1 MNLLKTVVDDLGK
14 ILKKNGINEA
24 VDIRISYIDNYDYQ
38 INNLV
43 KHQNHPDI
51 DSIKEEISTSL
62 NSSGLINIFDFAK
75 NLFINIQINA
85 ESIIGNLEDVKN
97 NILNDKK
104 ESVIID
110 YGGPNIGKPLH
121 VGHLRPLNIGRSIYL
136 TNKIIGN
143 DIKSDIHLG
152 DWGMPVA
159 QIITYCEL
167 EKISFDELT
176 INMLEEIYPS
186 ASKKYSS
193 DDNFKEK
200 SQETNKK
207 LSSGEKEVFSDW
219 KKISELTLTS
229 LKETLLILNHDFDY
243 WWGESSVNE
252 LIPDMLRNL
261 ENEGKIE
268 KDDGAFISSQITDP
282 RILITKSDGSYLY
295 ITTDLATALLRNK
308 EISHEKVLYVTDN
321 RQKLHFEQLFESLS
335 FFDFPSKEYAH
346 VGFGTINDS
355 NGNPLKTRDGGNL
368 KLVDLY
374 EQAYNYIQKINSNL
388 SEADLHC
395 LTNTVLTYSDLITNR
410 KTDYKFDLEKFTSV
424 SGKTGIYVQY
434 AQVRANKLVKTLIK
448 DKPSLP
454 IAPTPL
460 GSLDRNLVINLANIE
475 FHLELSIKNNE
486 PHHLANY
493 LYTIS
498 NAFNAFYQ
506 DSNIKKIEDTNERNQ
521 KILITTLFIEYSHL
535 VMSCLGIT
543 PVNKD
548 VTL

>member
-1 MNLLKTVVDDLGK
+1 MNLLKTVIDDLGE
-14 ILKKNGINEA
+14 ILKKNGIDET
-24 VDIRISYIDNYDYQ
+24 VDIRISNIDNYDYQ

-43 KHQNHPDI
+43 KHQNHPNV

-62 NSSGLINIFDFAK
+62 NSSGLINNFDFAK

-85 ESIIGNLEDVKN
+85 ESIIGNLEDVKT
-97 NILNDKK
+97 NILKDKK

-243 WWGESSVNE
+243 WWGESSVND
-252 LIPDMLRNL
+252 LIPDMLQNL

-374 EQAYNYIQKINSNL
+374 DQAYNYIQKINSNL

-448 DKPSLP
+448 DEPSLS
-454 IAPTPL
+454 ITPTPL

-506 DSNIKKIEDTNERNQ
+506 DSNIKKIEDSNERNQ

-543 PVNKD
+543 PVKKM
-548 VTL
+548 

>member
-1 MNLLKTVVDDLGK
+1 MNLLKTVIDDLGE
-14 ILKKNGINEA
+14 ILKKNGIDET
-24 VDIRISYIDNYDYQ
+24 VDIRISNIDNYDYQ

-43 KHQNHPDI
+43 KHQNHPNV
-51 DSIKEEISTSL
+51 DSIKEEISASL
-62 NSSGLINIFDFAK
+62 NSSGLINNFDFAK

-85 ESIIGNLEDVKN
+85 ESIIGNLEDVKT
-97 NILNDKK
+97 NILKHKK

-243 WWGESSVNE
+243 WWGESSVND
-252 LIPDMLRNL
+252 LIPDMLQNL

-295 ITTDLATALLRNK
+295 ITTDLATALLRNE

-335 FFDFPSKEYAH
+335 FFNFPSKEYAH

-374 EQAYNYIQKINSNL
+374 DQAYNYIQKINSNL

-434 AQVRANKLVKTLIK
+434 AQVRANKLVKMLIK
-448 DKPSLP
+448 DEPSLS
-454 IAPTPL
+454 ITPTPL

-506 DSNIKKIEDTNERNQ
+506 DSNIKKIEDSNERNQ

-543 PVNKD
+543 PVKKM
-548 VTL
+548 

>member
-1 MNLLKTVVDDLGK
+1 MNLLKTVIDDLGE
-14 ILKKNGINEA
+14 ILKKNGIDET
-24 VDIRISYIDNYDYQ
+24 VDIRISNIDNYDYQ

-43 KHQNHPDI
+43 KHQNHPNV

-62 NSSGLINIFDFAK
+62 NSSGLINNFDFAK

-85 ESIIGNLEDVKN
+85 ESIIGNLEDVKT
-97 NILNDKK
+97 NILKDKK

-243 WWGESSVNE
+243 WWGESSVND
-252 LIPDMLRNL
+252 LIPDMLQNL
-261 ENEGKIE
+261 ENEDKIE

-374 EQAYNYIQKINSNL
+374 DQAYNYIQKINSNL

-434 AQVRANKLVKTLIK
+434 AQVRAKKLIETLSEQ
-448 DKPSLP
+448 KPTLQIPS
-454 IAPTPL
+454 TPL
-460 GSLDRNLVINLANIE
+460 GPLDRKLIIALANIE
-475 FHLELSIKNNE
+475 FHLELSLKNNE

-493 LYTIS
+493 LYDIS
-498 NAFNAFYQ
+498 NAFNTFYQ
-506 DSNIKKIEDTNERNQ
+506 DSNIKKIDDYAERNQ
-521 KILITTLFIEYSHL
+521 KIFITSLFIEYSHL

-543 PVNKD
+543 PVEKM
-548 VTL
+548 

>member
-1 MNLLKTVVDDLGK
+1 MNLLKTVVDDLGN
-14 ILKKNGINEA
+14 ILKKNDIDE
-24 VDIRISYIDNYDYQ
+24 VIDIRISNLDKYDYQ

-43 KHQNHPDI
+43 KYQNHPDVE
-51 DSIKEEISTSL
+51 SIKEEISNILTL
-62 NSSGLINIFDFAK
+62 SGLIDVFDFAK
-75 NLFINIQINA
+75 NLFINIHINA
-85 ESIIGNLEDVKN
+85 ESIIENLQDVKN
-97 NILNDKK
+97 NVLRDNK

-143 DIKSDIHLG
+143 DITSDIHLG

-167 EKISFDELT
+167 EGISFDELT
-176 INMLEEIYPS
+176 INMLEEIYPN
-186 ASKKYSS
+186 ASKKYSA
-193 DDNFKEK
+193 DDNFKKK

-207 LSSGEKEVFSDW
+207 LSSGEKEVFSNW

-243 WWGESSVNE
+243 WWGESSVND
-252 LIPDMLRNL
+252 LIPDMLRSL
-261 ENEGKIE
+261 ESEGRIE

-295 ITTDLATALLRNK
+295 ITTDLATAILRNK

-321 RQKLHFEQLFESLS
+321 RQKLHFEQLFKSLS

-346 VGFGTINDS
+346 VGFGTINDP

-374 EQAYNYIQKINSNL
+374 EQAFNYIQKINSTL
-388 SEADLHC
+388 SESDLHC

-434 AQVRANKLVKTLIK
+434 AQVRANKLVKTLSK

-454 IAPTPL
+454 ITPPPL
-460 GSLDRNLVINLANIE
+460 ETLDRNLVIALANIE
-475 FHLELSIKNNE
+475 FHLELSLKNNE

-493 LYTIS
+493 LYDIS

-506 DSNIKKIEDTNERNQ
+506 DSNIKKIENVDEKKQ
-521 KILITTLFIEYSHL
+521 KIFITTLFIEYSHL
-535 VMSCLGIT
+535 VMSCLGIK
-543 PVNKD
+543 PVEKM
-548 VTL
+548 

>member
-1 MNLLKTVVDDLGK
+1 MNLLKTVVNDLGK
-14 ILKKNGINEA
+14 ILKKHGIDEA
-24 VDIRISYIDNYDYQ
+24 IDIRISNLDTYDYQ

-43 KHQNHPDI
+43 KYQKHPTVK
-51 DSIKEEISTSL
+51 SIKEEISNTLTLSE
-62 NSSGLINIFDFAK
+62 IIDVFDFAK

-97 NILNDKK
+97 NVLRDNK

-136 TNKIIGN
+136 TNKITGN
-143 DIKSDIHLG
+143 DINSDIHLG

-159 QIITYCEL
+159 QIITYCEF
-167 EKISFDELT
+167 EEISFDELT
-176 INMLEEIYPS
+176 INMLEEIYPN

-193 DDNFKEK
+193 DDNFKKK

-207 LSSGEKEVFSDW
+207 LSSGEKEVFSNW

-229 LKETLLILNHDFDY
+229 LKETLLTLNHDFDY
-243 WWGESSVNE
+243 WWGESSVNDM
-252 LIPDMLRNL
+252 IPDMLRSL
-261 ENEGKIE
+261 ESEGKIE
-268 KDDGAFISSQITDP
+268 KDDGALISSQITDP

-374 EQAYNYIQKINSNL
+374 EQAYSYIQKINSTL

-395 LTNTVLTYSDLITNR
+395 LTNTVLTYSDLLTNR

-434 AQVRANKLVKTLIK
+434 AQVRAKKLIENLSEQKPTLQI
-448 DKPSLP
+448 PS
-454 IAPTPL
+454 TPL
-460 GSLDRNLVINLANIE
+460 GPLDRKLIIALANIE
-475 FHLELSIKNNE
+475 FHLELSLKNNE

-493 LYTIS
+493 LYDIS
-498 NAFNAFYQ
+498 NAFNTFYQ
-506 DSNIKKIEDTNERNQ
+506 DSNIKKIDDDAERNQ
-521 KILITTLFIEYSHL
+521 KIFITSLFIKYSHL

-543 PVNKD
+543 PVEKM
-548 VTL
+548 

>member
-1 MNLLKTVVDDLGK
+1 MNLLKTVTDDLNI
-14 ILKKNGINEA
+14 ILEKNGIDE
-24 VDIRISYIDNYDYQ
+24 VIDIRISNLDNYDYQ

-43 KHQNHPDI
+43 KYQNHPDVE
-51 DSIKEEISTSL
+51 SIKDEISNSLTSSVL
-62 NSSGLINIFDFAK
+62 VDVFEFAQ

-85 ESIIGNLEDVKN
+85 ESIIKNLENAKN
-97 NILNDKK
+97 NILRDNK

-143 DIKSDIHLG
+143 NIKSDIHLG

-167 EKISFDELT
+167 EGLDFDELT
-176 INMLEEIYPS
+176 IDMLEEIYPN
-186 ASKKYSS
+186 ASKKYNV
-193 DDNFKEK
+193 DDDFKRN

-207 LSSGEKEVFSDW
+207 LSSGEKEIYSKW
-219 KKISELTLTS
+219 KKISKLTLMS
-229 LKETLLILNHDFDY
+229 LKETLLTLDHDFDY
-243 WWGESSVNE
+243 WWGESSVND
-252 LIPDMLRNL
+252 LIPDMLQNL
-261 ENEGKIE
+261 ESEGKIE

-308 EISHEKVLYVTDN
+308 EIPHEKVLYVTDN
-321 RQKLHFEQLFESLS
+321 RQKLHFEQLFESLL
-335 FFDFPSKEYAH
+335 FFNFPLKKYAH

-374 EQAYNYIQKINSNL
+374 QQTFDYVQKINSTL
-388 SEADLHC
+388 SESEIHC

-424 SGKTGIYVQY
+424 SGKTGIYIQY
-434 AQVRANKLVKTLIK
+434 AQVRANKLIK
-448 DKPSLP
+448 NLSENKSSLEITP
-454 IAPTPL
+454 IPL
-460 GSLDRNLVINLANIE
+460 GTLDRNLVMALANIE
-475 FHLELSIKNNE
+475 FHLELSLKNNE

-493 LYTIS
+493 LYNIS

-506 DSNIKKIEDTNERNQ
+506 DSNIKKIKDTNERNQ
-521 KILITTLFIEYSHL
+521 KIFITALFIEYSHL
-535 VMSCLGIT
+535 VMSCLGIK
-543 PVNKD
+543 PVEEM
-548 VTL
+548 

>member
-1 MNLLKTVVDDLGK
+1 MNLLKTVIDDLGE
-14 ILKKNGINEA
+14 ILKKNGIDET
-24 VDIRISYIDNYDYQ
+24 VDIRISNIDNYDYQ

-43 KHQNHPDI
+43 KHQNHPNV
-51 DSIKEEISTSL
+51 DSIKEEISASL
-62 NSSGLINIFDFAK
+62 NSSGLINNFDFAK

-85 ESIIGNLEDVKN
+85 ESIIGNLEDVKT
-97 NILNDKK
+97 NILKHKK

-243 WWGESSVNE
+243 WWGESSVND
-252 LIPDMLRNL
+252 LIPDMLQNL

-374 EQAYNYIQKINSNL
+374 DQAYNYIQKINSNL

-448 DKPSLP
+448 DEPSLS
-454 IAPTPL
+454 ITPTPL

-506 DSNIKKIEDTNERNQ
+506 DSNIKKIEDTDERNQ
-521 KILITTLFIEYSHL
+521 KILITNLFIEYSHL

-543 PVNKD
+543 PVKKM
-548 VTL
+548 

>member
-1 MNLLKTVVDDLGK
+1 MNLLKTVIDDLGE
-14 ILKKNGINEA
+14 ILKKNGIDET
-24 VDIRISYIDNYDYQ
+24 VDIRISNIDNYDYQ

-43 KHQNHPDI
+43 KHQNHPNV
-51 DSIKEEISTSL
+51 DSIKEEISASL
-62 NSSGLINIFDFAK
+62 NSSGLINNFDFAK

-85 ESIIGNLEDVKN
+85 ESIIGNLEDVKT
-97 NILNDKK
+97 NILKDKK

-207 LSSGEKEVFSDW
+207 LSCGEKEVFSDW

-243 WWGESSVNE
+243 WWGESSVND
-252 LIPDMLRNL
+252 LIPDMLQNL

-268 KDDGAFISSQITDP
+268 KDDGAFISSQMTDP

-295 ITTDLATALLRNK
+295 ITTDLATTLLRNK

-374 EQAYNYIQKINSNL
+374 DQAYNYIQKINSNL

-448 DKPSLP
+448 DEPSLS
-454 IAPTPL
+454 ITPTPL

-506 DSNIKKIEDTNERNQ
+506 DSNIKKIEDSNERNQ

-543 PVNKD
+543 PVKEM
-548 VTL
+548 

>member
-1 MNLLKTVVDDLGK
+1 MNLLKTVVDDLGN
-14 ILKKNGINEA
+14 ILKKNDIDEI
-24 VDIRISYIDNYDYQ
+24 VDIRISNLDNYDYQ

-43 KHQNHPDI
+43 KHQNHANI
-51 DSIKEEISTSL
+51 ESIKKEISNTL
-62 NSSGLINIFDFAK
+62 TLSGLVDIFDFAK
-75 NLFINIQINA
+75 NLFINIHINA
-85 ESIIGNLEDVKN
+85 ESILGNLEDVKN
-97 NILNDKK
+97 NVLGDNK

-136 TNKIIGN
+136 TNKIAGN
-143 DIKSDIHLG
+143 DINSDIHLG

-167 EKISFDELT
+167 EEISFGELT
-176 INMLEEIYPS
+176 INMLEEIYPN
-186 ASKKYSS
+186 ASKKYSA
-193 DDNFKEK
+193 DDDFKKK

-207 LSSGEKEVFSDW
+207 LSSGEKEVFSNW

-243 WWGESSVNE
+243 WWGESSVND
-252 LIPDMLRNL
+252 LIPDMLENL
-261 ENEGKIE
+261 ESEGKIE

-308 EISHEKVLYVTDN
+308 QISHEKVLYVTDN

-335 FFDFPSKEYAH
+335 FFNFPSKEYAH

-374 EQAYNYIQKINSNL
+374 EQAYNYIQEINSTL
-388 SEADLHC
+388 SETDLHC
-395 LTNTVLTYSDLITNR
+395 LTNTVLTYSDLLTNR

-434 AQVRANKLVKTLIK
+434 AQVRAKKLIETLSK
-448 DKPSLP
+448 QKPTLQIPS
-454 IAPTPL
+454 TPL
-460 GSLDRNLVINLANIE
+460 GPLDRKLIIALANIE
-475 FHLELSIKNNE
+475 FHLELSLKNNE

-493 LYTIS
+493 LYDIS
-498 NAFNAFYQ
+498 NAFNTFYQ
-506 DSNIKKIEDTNERNQ
+506 DSNIKKIDDDAERNQ
-521 KILITTLFIEYSHL
+521 KIFITSLFIEYSHL

-543 PVNKD
+543 PVEKM
-548 VTL
+548 

>member
-1 MNLLKTVVDDLGK
+1 MNLLKTVVDDLGN
-14 ILKKNGINEA
+14 ILKKNGIDE
-24 VDIRISYIDNYDYQ
+24 VIDMRISNLDNYDYQ

-43 KHQNHPDI
+43 KHQNHPNVE
-51 DSIKEEISTSL
+51 SIKEEISNKLTLSE
-62 NSSGLINIFDFAK
+62 LIHVFDFAK

-85 ESIIGNLEDVKN
+85 ESIIGKLEDVKN
-97 NILNDKK
+97 NVLRDNKK
-104 ESVIID
+104 SVIID

-143 DIKSDIHLG
+143 DINSDIHLG

-159 QIITYCEL
+159 QIIAYCEL
-167 EKISFDELT
+167 EGISFDELT
-176 INMLEEIYPS
+176 INMLEEIYPN
-186 ASKKYSS
+186 ASKKYSA
-193 DDNFKEK
+193 DDNFKK
-200 SQETNKK
+200 RSQETNKK
-207 LSSGEKEVFSDW
+207 LSSGEKEVFSNW

-229 LKETLLILNHDFDY
+229 LKETLLTLNHNFDY
-243 WWGESSVNE
+243 WWGESSVNN
-252 LIPDMLRNL
+252 LIPDMLQSL
-261 ENEGKIE
+261 ESDGKIE

-295 ITTDLATALLRNK
+295 ITTDLATAVLRNK

-335 FFDFPSKEYAH
+335 FFGFPSKEYAH

-374 EQAYNYIQKINSNL
+374 EQAFDYIQKINSTL

-410 KTDYKFDLEKFTSV
+410 KTDYKFDLDKFTSV

-434 AQVRANKLVKTLIK
+434 AQVRANKLVKTLSK
-448 DKPSLP
+448 DEPSLP
-454 IAPTPL
+454 ITPTPL
-460 GSLDRNLVINLANIE
+460 GSLDRNLVIALANIE
-475 FHLELSIKNNE
+475 FHLELSLKNNE

-493 LYTIS
+493 LYDIS

-506 DSNIKKIEDTNERNQ
+506 DSNIKKIESVNERNQ
-521 KILITTLFIEYSHL
+521 KIFITALFIEYSHL
-535 VMSCLGIT
+535 VMSCLGIK
-543 PVNKD
+543 PVEKM
-548 VTL
+548 

>member
-1 MNLLKTVVDDLGK
+1 MNLLKSITDEIYNLLLSK
-14 ILKKNGINEA
+14 GINEL
-24 VDIRISYIDNYDYQ
+24 VDLRVSNIDGYDYQ

-43 KHQNHPDI
+43 KYQNYTDI
-51 DSIKEEISTSL
+51 NLIKKNISKLLDSSNLIESHNFAENQFL
-62 NSSGLINIFDFAK
+62 NLR
-75 NLFINIQINA
+75 INA
-85 ESIIGNLEDVKN
+85 ETIIQNLEDVKN
-97 NILNDKK
+97 NVLKDKK
-104 ESVIID
+104 ENIIID

-143 DIKSDIHLG
+143 DINSDIHLG

-159 QIITYCEL
+159 QIITYCNL
-167 EKISFDELT
+167 EGISFDELT
-176 INMLEEIYPS
+176 INMLEEIYPN
-186 ASKKYSS
+186 ASKKYST
-193 DDNFKEK
+193 DNNFKMK

-207 LSSGEKEVFSDW
+207 LSSREKETFSNW

-229 LKETLLILNHDFDY
+229 LKETLVNLNHDFDY
-243 WWGESSVNE
+243 WWGESSVND
-252 LIPDMLRNL
+252 LIPDMLQNL

-268 KDDGAFISSQITDP
+268 KDGGAFISSQMTDP

-321 RQKLHFEQLFESLS
+321 RQKLHFEQLFESFS
-335 FFDFPSKEYAH
+335 FFDFPSKEYEH

-374 EQAYNYIQKINSNL
+374 KQAHNYIQKINSAL
-388 SEADLHC
+388 SETDLHC

-410 KTDYKFDLEKFTSV
+410 KTDYRFDLEKFTSV

-434 AQVRANKLVKTLIK
+434 AQVRANKLVETLS
-448 DKPSLP
+448 DQKPTLQIPPS
-454 IAPTPL
+454 PL
-460 GSLDRNLVINLANIE
+460 GPLDRKLTIALANIE
-475 FHLELSIKNNE
+475 FHLELSLKNNE

-493 LYTIS
+493 LYDIS
-498 NAFNAFYQ
+498 NAFNTFYQ
-506 DSNIKKIEDTNERNQ
+506 DSNIKKIEDIAERNQ
-521 KILITTLFIEYSHL
+521 KVFITSLFIEYSHL

-543 PVNKD
+543 PVEKM
-548 VTL
+548 

>member
-1 MNLLKTVVDDLGK
+1 MNLLKTVVDDLNE
-14 ILKKNGINEA
+14 ILKKNGIDEA
-24 VDIRISYIDNYDYQ
+24 VDIRISNIDNYDYQ

-43 KHQNHPDI
+43 KHQNHPNV

-167 EKISFDELT
+167 EEVSFDELT
-176 INMLEEIYPS
+176 INMLEEIYPN

-252 LIPDMLRNL
+252 LIPDMLQNL

-268 KDDGAFISSQITDP
+268 KDGGAFISSQITDP

-543 PVNKD
+543 PVKKM
-548 VTL
+548 

>member
-14 ILKKNGINEA
+14 ILKRNGIDEA
-24 VDIRISYIDNYDYQ
+24 VDMRISNIDNYDYQ

-43 KHQNHPDI
+43 KHQNHPNV

-85 ESIIGNLEDVKN
+85 ESIIGNLEDVKT
-97 NILNDKK
+97 NILKDEK

-143 DIKSDIHLG
+143 DIMSDIHLG

-167 EKISFDELT
+167 EEISFDTLT

-207 LSSGEKEVFSDW
+207 LSSGEKEVFSNW
-219 KKISELTLTS
+219 KKISELTLTA

-252 LIPDMLRNL
+252 LIPDMLQNL

-374 EQAYNYIQKINSNL
+374 EQAYNYIQEINSTL
-388 SEADLHC
+388 SETDLHC

-448 DKPSLP
+448 DEPSLS
-454 IAPTPL
+454 ITPTPL

-506 DSNIKKIEDTNERNQ
+506 DSNIKKLEDTNERNQ

-543 PVNKD
+543 PVKKM
-548 VTL
+548 

>member
-1 MNLLKTVVDDLGK
+1 MNLLKTVVEDLGN
-14 ILKKNGINEA
+14 ILKKNGIDE
-24 VDIRISYIDNYDYQ
+24 VIDIRISNLDNYDYQ

-43 KHQNHPDI
+43 KYQNHPNVE
-51 DSIKEEISTSL
+51 SIKKEISSSLTS
-62 NSSGLINIFDFAK
+62 SVLIDVFEFAK

-85 ESIIGNLEDVKN
+85 ESIIENLGDVKN
-97 NILNDKK
+97 NMLRDNK
-104 ESVIID
+104 ESIIID

-143 DIKSDIHLG
+143 DINSDIHLG

-159 QIITYCEL
+159 QIITYCNL
-167 EKISFDELT
+167 EEISFDELT
-176 INMLEEIYPS
+176 INMLEEIYPN
-186 ASKKYSS
+186 ASKKYST
-193 DDNFKEK
+193 DDNFKKK

-207 LSSGEKEVFSDW
+207 LSSGEKEVLSHW

-229 LKETLLILNHDFDY
+229 LKETLVNLNHDFDY

-252 LIPDMLRNL
+252 LIPAMLQDL
-261 ENEGKIE
+261 ESKGKIE
-268 KDDGAFISSQITDP
+268 KDDGAFISSQVTDP

-295 ITTDLATALLRNK
+295 ITTDLATAILRNEK
-308 EISHEKVLYVTDN
+308 ISHEKVLYVTDN
-321 RQKLHFEQLFESLS
+321 RQKLHFEQLFGSLS

-374 EQAYNYIQKINSNL
+374 EQAFNYIQKINSTL
-388 SEADLHC
+388 SEADLRC

-434 AQVRANKLVKTLIK
+434 AQVRAKKLVKTLGK
-448 DKPSLP
+448 DKLSLP
-454 IAPTPL
+454 ITPTPL
-460 GSLDRNLVINLANIE
+460 GSLDRDLVISLANIE
-475 FHLELSIKNNE
+475 FHLELSLKNNE

-506 DSNIKKIEDTNERNQ
+506 DSNIKKIEDTDERNQ
-521 KILITTLFIEYSHL
+521 KILITNLFIEYSHL

-543 PVNKD
+543 PVKKM
-548 VTL
+548 

>member
-1 MNLLKTVVDDLGK
+1 MNLLKTVVDDLAN
-14 ILKKNGINEA
+14 ILKKNGINE
-24 VDIRISYIDNYDYQ
+24 VIDMRISNLDNYDYQ

-43 KHQNHPDI
+43 KYQNHPNVE
-51 DSIKEEISTSL
+51 SIKEEISNTL
-62 NSSGLINIFDFAK
+62 TLSGLIDVFDFAK

-85 ESIIGNLEDVKN
+85 ESIIRNLENVKN
-97 NILNDKK
+97 NIFMDNK

-143 DIKSDIHLG
+143 DIISDIHLG

-167 EKISFDELT
+167 EGISFDELT
-176 INMLEEIYPS
+176 INMLEEIYPN
-186 ASKKYSS
+186 ASKKYSA
-193 DDNFKEK
+193 DDTFKKK

-207 LSSGEKEVFSDW
+207 LSSGEKKVFSNW

-243 WWGESSVNE
+243 WWGESSVND

-261 ENEGKIE
+261 EGEGKIV

-295 ITTDLATALLRNK
+295 ITTDLATAILRNK

-321 RQKLHFEQLFESLS
+321 RQKLHFEQLFQSLS
-335 FFDFPSKEYAH
+335 FFDFPLKEYAH

-374 EQAYNYIQKINSNL
+374 EQAFNYIQKINHTL

-434 AQVRANKLVKTLIK
+434 AQVRANKLVKTLSK
-448 DKPSLP
+448 DKPSLQVTS
-454 IAPTPL
+454 TPL
-460 GSLDRNLVINLANIE
+460 GSLDRNLVIALANIE
-475 FHLELSIKNNE
+475 FYLELSLKNNE

-493 LYTIS
+493 LYDIS

-506 DSNIKKIEDTNERNQ
+506 DSNIKKIENVNERNQ
-521 KILITTLFIEYSHL
+521 KIFITALFIEYSHL
-535 VMSCLGIT
+535 VMSCLGIR
-543 PVNKD
+543 PVEKM
-548 VTL
+548 

>member
-1 MNLLKTVVDDLGK
+1 MNLLKTVIDDLGE
-14 ILKKNGINEA
+14 ILKKNGIDET
-24 VDIRISYIDNYDYQ
+24 VDIRISNIDNYDYQ

-43 KHQNHPDI
+43 KHQNHPNV
-51 DSIKEEISTSL
+51 DSIKEEISASL
-62 NSSGLINIFDFAK
+62 NSSGLINNFDFAK

-85 ESIIGNLEDVKN
+85 ESIIGNLEDVKT
-97 NILNDKK
+97 NILKDKK

-243 WWGESSVNE
+243 WWGESSVND
-252 LIPDMLRNL
+252 LIPDMLQNL

-374 EQAYNYIQKINSNL
+374 DQAYNYIQKINSNL

-448 DKPSLP
+448 DEPSLS
-454 IAPTPL
+454 ITPTPL

-506 DSNIKKIEDTNERNQ
+506 DSNIKKIEDSNERNQ

-543 PVNKD
+543 PVKEM
-548 VTL
+548 

>member
-1 MNLLKTVVDDLGK
+1 MNLLKKVVDDLGN
-14 ILKKNGINEA
+14 ILKKNGIDE
-24 VDIRISYIDNYDYQ
+24 VIDIRISNLENYDYQ

-43 KHQNHPDI
+43 KYQKHHNI
-51 DSIKEEISTSL
+51 ESIKKEISSSL
-62 NSSGLINIFDFAK
+62 TSSGLIDVFDFAK

-85 ESIIGNLEDVKN
+85 ESIIIKLEDVKD
-97 NILNDKK
+97 NILRENK
-104 ESVIID
+104 EGIIID

-143 DIKSDIHLG
+143 DINSDIHLG

-159 QIITYCEL
+159 QIITYCDL
-167 EKISFDELT
+167 EKINFDELT
-176 INMLEEIYPS
+176 INMLEEIYPN

-193 DDNFKEK
+193 DDDFKKK
-200 SQETNKK
+200 SQVTNKK
-207 LSSGEKEVFSDW
+207 LSSGDKKVFSNW

-229 LKETLLILNHDFDY
+229 LKETLLILDHDFDY
-243 WWGESSVNE
+243 WWGESSVND
-252 LIPDMLRNL
+252 LIPDMLRGL
-261 ENEGKIE
+261 ESEGRIE

-295 ITTDLATALLRNK
+295 ITTDLATALLRNQ
-308 EISHEKVLYVTDN
+308 EIPHEKVLYVTDN
-321 RQKLHFEQLFESLS
+321 RQKLHFEQLFESLL
-335 FFDFPSKEYAH
+335 FFNFPSKKYEH
-346 VGFGTINDS
+346 VSFGTINDS

-374 EQAYNYIQKINSNL
+374 QQTFNYIQKINSTL
-388 SEADLHC
+388 SESDLHC

-424 SGKTGIYVQY
+424 SGKTGIYIQY
-434 AQVRANKLVKTLIK
+434 AQVRANKLVKNLSQN
-448 DKPSLP
+448 KPS
-454 IAPTPL
+454 IQITPMRL
-460 GSLDRNLVINLANIE
+460 GTLDRNLVMALANLE
-475 FHLELSIKNNE
+475 FHLELSLKNNE

-506 DSNIKKIEDTNERNQ
+506 DSNIKKIKNTTEKNQ
-521 KILITTLFIEYSHL
+521 KIFITSLFVQYSHL
-535 VMSCLGIT
+535 VMSCLGIK
-543 PVNKD
+543 PVKKM
-548 VTL
+548 

>member
-1 MNLLKTVVDDLGK
+1 MNLLKTVIDDLGE
-14 ILKKNGINEA
+14 ILKKNGIDET
-24 VDIRISYIDNYDYQ
+24 VDIRISNIDNYDYQ

-43 KHQNHPDI
+43 KHQNHPNV

-62 NSSGLINIFDFAK
+62 NSSGLINNFDFAK

-85 ESIIGNLEDVKN
+85 ESIIGNLEDVKT
-97 NILNDKK
+97 NILKDKK

-243 WWGESSVNE
+243 WWGESSVND
-252 LIPDMLRNL
+252 LIPDMLQNL

-374 EQAYNYIQKINSNL
+374 EQAYNYIQEINSTL
-388 SEADLHC
+388 SETDLHC
-395 LTNTVLTYSDLITNR
+395 LTNTVLTYSDLLTNR

-448 DKPSLP
+448 DEPSLS
-454 IAPTPL
+454 ITPTPL

-506 DSNIKKIEDTNERNQ
+506 DSNIKKIEDSNERNQ

-543 PVNKD
+543 PVKEM
-548 VTL
+548 

>member
-1 MNLLKTVVDDLGK
+1 MNLLKTVVNDLGK
-14 ILKKNGINEA
+14 ILKKHGIDEA
-24 VDIRISYIDNYDYQ
+24 IDIRISNLDTYDYQ

-43 KHQNHPDI
+43 KYQKHPTVE
-51 DSIKEEISTSL
+51 SIKEEISNMLTLSE
-62 NSSGLINIFDFAK
+62 LIDVFDFAK

-97 NILNDKK
+97 NVLRDNK

-136 TNKIIGN
+136 TNKITGN
-143 DIKSDIHLG
+143 DINSDIHLG

-159 QIITYCEL
+159 QIITYCEF
-167 EKISFDELT
+167 EEISFDELT
-176 INMLEEIYPS
+176 INMLEEIYPN

-193 DDNFKEK
+193 DDNFKKK

-207 LSSGEKEVFSDW
+207 LSSGEKEVFSNW

-229 LKETLLILNHDFDY
+229 LKETLLTLNHDFDY
-243 WWGESSVNE
+243 WWGESSVNDM
-252 LIPDMLRNL
+252 IPDMLRSL
-261 ENEGKIE
+261 ESEGKIE
-268 KDDGAFISSQITDP
+268 KDDGALISSQITDP

-374 EQAYNYIQKINSNL
+374 EQAFNYIQKINSTL

-434 AQVRANKLVKTLIK
+434 AQVRAKKLIENLSEQKPTLQI
-448 DKPSLP
+448 PS
-454 IAPTPL
+454 TPL
-460 GSLDRNLVINLANIE
+460 GPLDRKLIIALANIE
-475 FHLELSIKNNE
+475 FHLELSLKNNE

-493 LYTIS
+493 LYDIS
-498 NAFNAFYQ
+498 NAFNTFYQ
-506 DSNIKKIEDTNERNQ
+506 DSNIKKIDDDAERNQ
-521 KILITTLFIEYSHL
+521 KIFITSLFIEYSHL

-543 PVNKD
+543 PVEKM
-548 VTL
+548 

>member
-1 MNLLKTVVDDLGK
+1 MNLLKSITDQICNLLLSK
-14 ILKKNGINEA
+14 GINEL
-24 VDIRISYIDNYDYQ
+24 VDLRVSNIDGYDYQ

-43 KHQNHPDI
+43 KYQNHSDI
-51 DSIKEEISTSL
+51 NLIKKNITKLLDSSSL
-62 NSSGLINIFDFAK
+62 IESHNFAENQFL
-75 NLFINIQINA
+75 NLRINA
-85 ESIIGNLEDVKN
+85 KSIIQNLENVKN
-97 NILNDKK
+97 NVLKDKK
-104 ESVIID
+104 ESIIID

-143 DIKSDIHLG
+143 DINSDIHLG

-159 QIITYCEL
+159 QIITYCNL
-167 EKISFDELT
+167 EGISFDKLT
-176 INMLEEIYPS
+176 INMLEEIYPN
-186 ASKKYSS
+186 ASKKYST
-193 DDNFKEK
+193 DDSFKKK
-200 SQETNKK
+200 SQETNRK
-207 LSSGEKEVFSDW
+207 LSSGEKEVFSKW
-219 KKISELTLTS
+219 KKISKLTLLS
-229 LKETLLILNHDFDY
+229 LKETLVNLNHDFDY
-243 WWGESSVNE
+243 WWGESSVND
-252 LIPDMLRNL
+252 LIPDMLQNL

-268 KDDGAFISSQITDP
+268 KDDGAFISSQMTDP

-295 ITTDLATALLRNK
+295 ITTDLATTLLRNK

-374 EQAYNYIQKINSNL
+374 KQAYNYIQKINSAL
-388 SEADLHC
+388 SETDLHR

-410 KTDYKFDLEKFTSV
+410 KTDYRFDLEKFTSV

-434 AQVRANKLVKTLIK
+434 AQVRANKLVESLSEQKPTLQI
-448 DKPSLP
+448 PS
-454 IAPTPL
+454 TPL
-460 GSLDRNLVINLANIE
+460 GPLDRRLIIALANIE
-475 FHLELSIKNNE
+475 FHLELSLKNNE

-493 LYTIS
+493 LYDIS
-498 NAFNAFYQ
+498 NAFNTFYQ
-506 DSNIKKIEDTNERNQ
+506 DSNIKKIDDDAERNQ
-521 KILITTLFIEYSHL
+521 KIFITSLFIEYSHL

-543 PVNKD
+543 PVEKM
-548 VTL
+548 